1 MIKKVQI
8 KNFRSCKDISLSSL
22 TGLTV
27 MLGRNGAGK
36 TNILRAIDWAAHAAV
51 ANTVNLD
58 DAWGNSSR
66 TSVKLE
72 FTVNKKSYQYIIA
85 LKKVAE
91 QNNSYSLSEE
101 IKIKKGKVWSP
112 LVKRGGETLE
122 VLGHDVIYLQAES
135 MTSSLTL
142 IFSLITD
149 ENTLKSLAP
158 VRRYLSNIHYYPI
171 DEVSDIGSSDIKNFI
186 LNEDEYSKWLSN
198 YRTSPD
204 TKSSV
209 IMKIVHLW
217 KEEKEKFDEL
227 KELLGQNGLSIIN
240 DIRIDS
246 FELKGAPD
254 DTEEQTYYF
263 INFYPN
269 LESNDINKRLKY
281 SNLSY
286 GTKRVLRML
295 TAMLHDNS
303 TVLLLEQPEDGVH
316 SGLLNKLVPL
326 LQSYVDP
333 SQFIVTS
340 HASGII
346 DKLSAKDIRLVAMKD
361 AKTIARALNKIE
373 LDAIDSFICEEGSL
387 SDFLESIED
396 N

>member
-1 MIKKVQI
+1 
-8 KNFRSCKDISLSSL
+8 
-22 TGLTV
+22 
-27 MLGRNGAGK
+27 
-36 TNILRAIDWAAHAAV
+36 
-51 ANTVNLD
+51 
-58 DAWGNSSR
+58 
-66 TSVKLE
+66 
-72 FTVNKKSYQYIIA
+72 
-85 LKKVAE
+85 
-91 QNNSYSLSEE
+91 
-101 IKIKKGKVWSP
+101 
-112 LVKRGGETLE
+112 
-122 VLGHDVIYLQAES
+122 
-135 MTSSLTL
+135 
-142 IFSLITD
+142 
-149 ENTLKSLAP
+149 
-158 VRRYLSNIHYYPI
+158 
-171 DEVSDIGSSDIKNFI
+171 
-186 LNEDEYSKWLSN
+186 
-198 YRTSPD
+198 
-204 TKSSV
+204 
-209 IMKIVHLW
+209 MKIVHLW

-246 FELKGAPD
+246 FELKGSPD
-254 DTEEQTYYF
+254 DAEEQTYYF

-269 LESNDINKRLKY
+269 LESNAINKRLRY

-361 AKTIARALNKIE
+361 AKTIARALNKKE

-387 SDFLESIED
+387 SDFLESIGD
-396 N
+396 D